1 MFWLKLIR
9 NFVQILRSGQTP
21 AQIAGGFAL
30 GAMVGLMPILTLQG
44 LLLWLILFILNVNL
58 TAVFLSATLFTLMAF
73 LLDPVFHALGY
84 FFLVDVQSLHGLWTS
99 LYNAPIAPLTRF
111 NNTVALG
118 SFVSGF
124 VLFLPIYLGMK
135 CFVVAYRTH
144 IGASVEKWKIY
155 QMISGSTLMRWYDSI
170 RNLGS

>member
-1 MFWLKLIR
+1 MFWLHLVK
-9 NFVQILRSGQTP
+9 NFLQILRSGQTP

-30 GAMVGLMPILTLQG
+30 GAMVGLMPIMTLQG
-44 LLLWLILFILNVNL
+44 LALWLVIFMLNVNL
-58 TAVFLSATLFTLMAF
+58 TAVFLSATIFTLVAF
-73 LLDPVFHALGY
+73 LFDPAFHALGY
-84 FFLVDVQSLHGLWTS
+84 FLLVDLRPLRSLWTS

-124 VLFLPIYLGMK
+124 ILFVPIYLGMK
-135 CFVVAYRTH
+135 RFVVAYRMH

-155 QMISGSTLMRWYDSI
+155 QLISKSALVRWYEKIS
-170 RNLGS
+170 NLGS

>member
-1 MFWLKLIR
+1 MFWLQLIK
-9 NFVQILRSGQTP
+9 NFIQILRSGQTP

-30 GAMVGLMPILTLQG
+30 GAMVGLMPLVTLQG
-44 LLLWLILFILNVNL
+44 LLLWLVIFILNVNL
-58 TAVFLSATLFTLMAF
+58 TAVFLSATISILVAF
-73 LLDPVFHALGY
+73 LFDPAFHALGF
-84 FFLVDVQSLHGLWTS
+84 FFLVDVQSLHGVWSS

-124 VLFLPIYLGMK
+124 ILFLPIYFGMK
-135 CFVVAYRTH
+135 RFVVAYRIH
-144 IGASVEKWKIY
+144 IGASVEKWKVY
-155 QMISGSTLMRWYDSI
+155 QVISKSAPVRWYEKI